1 MLDNRAILFTLLL
14 TQRWD
19 MRQTNVNKELMLDV
33 NKSYHTWLDTNDNSK
48 IRGYFE
54 VESSINNF
62 IDQHYFSEVDD
73 E

>member
-14 TQRWD
+14 TQRMD

-33 NKSYHTWLDTNDNSK
+33 NKSYYKWYNTDDNSK

-54 VESSINNF
+54 VEMSINSF
-62 IDQHYFSEVDD
+62 IDRHYFSEVDN